1 METRLHSHTQ
11 TQTSVHSVRSLE
23 RRFAI
28 DGWMDGWTECV
39 LSRGSDACPSVV
51 GFSCVEAALDVVAVV
66 VVLQDD
72 RTSGACGFA
81 FTSRSS
87 LALSRLARVAGRLA
101 GNCCGESVFASR
113 DAR

>member
-11 TQTSVHSVRSLE
+11 TLASVHSVRSLE

-28 DGWMDGWTECV
+28 DGWMDG
-39 LSRGSDACPSVV
+39 LSVCFQG
-51 GFSCVEAALDVVAVV
+51 EATLVRRSSASLAWKQR
-66 VVLQDD
+66 LMLLLLLRCNDD